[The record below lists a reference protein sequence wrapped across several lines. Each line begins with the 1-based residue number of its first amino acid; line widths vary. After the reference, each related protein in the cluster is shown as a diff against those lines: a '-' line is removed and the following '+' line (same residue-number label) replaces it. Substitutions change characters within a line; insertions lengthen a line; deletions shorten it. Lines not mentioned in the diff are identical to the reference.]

1 MAILEGSN
9 LLPTLSRIFYRR
21 AQTRRPPLQRWQPIR
36 SQLASPFGKIV
47 DSLTQAMTV
56 YRPVNLLVIFALTAS
71 PSSAQHQKQHNTHN
85 SSNDGKA
92 TQQYAPPLS
101 QSQMADMLDQVSTG
115 RAPTLPTH
123 SHSSNKAA
131 TSHGMTGLGSSPG
144 AIVRPPAGG
153 LINRNFNS
161 GNVHPMGMARGMS
174 SSMGIARPPAL
185 GGSNRG
191 MMPMSTM
198 GGGGMAHSAMTGG
211 GAAQFMQQFK
221 QKFGALMPGAMGA
234 GEQESGM
241 GGMPGAMGGGMPG
254 AMGGGGGMQAQL
266 MQRLFQGQAPGGTGA
281 GMSGFP
287 GRAPARM
294 QATSR
299 NDDVIKR
306 PPGVAGIAGGAS
318 TAPPGHSTSSSS
330 ASDLERQM
338 EQQYGK

>member
-1 MAILEGSN
+1 
-9 LLPTLSRIFYRR
+9 
-21 AQTRRPPLQRWQPIR
+21 
-36 SQLASPFGKIV
+36 
-47 DSLTQAMTV
+47 MTV
-56 YRPVNLLVIFALTAS
+56 YRHVNLLVIFALTAS
-71 PSSAQHQKQHNTHN
+71 PSSAQHQQQHKTNN
-85 SSNDGKA
+85 SSHNGKA
-92 TQQYAPPLS
+92 AQHYAPALS

-123 SHSSNKAA
+123 SNPSNKAA
-131 TSHGMTGLGSSPG
+131 TSRGMTGSSSSSG

-161 GNVHPMGMARGMS
+161 GNVHPMGMGMARGMS
-174 SSMGIARPPAL
+174 SGMGIARPPAL

-191 MMPMSTM
+191 MMPMGTM

-241 GGMPGAMGGGMPG
+241 GGMPGAMGGGMPGAMGGGMPGAMGGGMAG

>member
-1 MAILEGSN
+1 
-9 LLPTLSRIFYRR
+9 
-21 AQTRRPPLQRWQPIR
+21 
-36 SQLASPFGKIV
+36 
-47 DSLTQAMTV
+47 
-56 YRPVNLLVIFALTAS
+56 
-71 PSSAQHQKQHNTHN
+71 
-85 SSNDGKA
+85 
-92 TQQYAPPLS
+92 
-101 QSQMADMLDQVSTG
+101 MADMLDQVSTG

-123 SHSSNKAA
+123 SNSSNKAA
-131 TSHGMTGLGSSPG
+131 TSRGMTGSGSSSG

-161 GNVHPMGMARGMS
+161 SNGHPMGMGMGMARGMAS
-174 SSMGIARPPAL
+174 GMGIARPPAL

-191 MMPMSTM
+191 MMPLGTM
-198 GGGGMAHSAMTGG
+198 GGGGMAHGAMTGG

-234 GEQESGM
+234 GEQEGGM
-241 GGMPGAMGGGMPG
+241 AGMGGMPGAMGGGMPGAMGGGMPGAMGGGMPGAMGGGMPG